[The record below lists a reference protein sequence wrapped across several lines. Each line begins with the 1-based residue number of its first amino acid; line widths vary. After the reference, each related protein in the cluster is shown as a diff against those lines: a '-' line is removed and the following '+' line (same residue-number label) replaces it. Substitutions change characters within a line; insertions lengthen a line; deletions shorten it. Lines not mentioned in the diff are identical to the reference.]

1 MRNFLFLYTSFS
13 VCRSFGFFSFVHWIL
28 LLEVLR
34 CFGVSCILLSFAE
47 SLLEV
52 SGRCSG
58 NVRSL
63 RPNRPHDEAASYYS
77 IPDNRAVDFEPLL
90 RGFRKRGNIKKK
102 PSAEAAKGL
111 ISCGGLTRT
120 DDLWVMSPTSYQLLH
135 SAMFRFLVSCGGLTR
150 TDDLWVMSPTSYQ
163 LLHSAMFFS

>member
-1 MRNFLFLYTSFS
+1 M
-13 VCRSFGFFSFVHWIL
+13 
-28 LLEVLR
+28 
-34 CFGVSCILLSFAE
+34 SFAE

-52 SGRCSG
+52 SGGCSG

-77 IPDNRAVDFEPLL
+77 IPDNRAVDFEPSL
-90 RGFRKRGNIKKK
+90 RGFRRRGNIKKK

-135 SAMFRFLVSCGGLTR
+135 SAMLFLNCGAKVRVL
-150 TDDLWVMSPTSYQ
+150 
-163 LLHSAMFFS
+163 F

>member
-1 MRNFLFLYTSFS
+1 M
-13 VCRSFGFFSFVHWIL
+13 
-28 LLEVLR
+28 
-34 CFGVSCILLSFAE
+34 
-47 SLLEV
+47 

-90 RGFRKRGNIKKK
+90 RGFRGRGNIKKK

-135 SAMFRFLVSCGGLTR
+135 SAMLIFNSLAPHF
-150 TDDLWVMSPTSYQ
+150 
-163 LLHSAMFFS
+163 